1 MRRTAF
7 DGIAV
12 LVVLAAFARPVG
24 AQASYRPAAEE
35 DRAPNLVGVTGLL
48 LAPSAYVVRD
58 RQIAGALSGAAKS
71 SGGFT
76 AATLTLGLGN
86 RAEIGLTALDPD
98 GGAARLRMSAKLN
111 LLPETLLLPA
121 LSVGLVDAFDTGQAA
136 HVEGGAG
143 VYVVASK
150 YLVRYFVQ
158 GVTGVPLALKI
169 HAGLGGGAFGN
180 APFAGVEAFP
190 GDGRIAALAELVHG
204 DMNLGARLHAGN
216 FSATV
221 GWLDFRRIGGSVTY
235 SVPLR

>member
-7 DGIAV
+7 GRFAT
-12 LVVLAAFARPVG
+12 LVALAAFARPAG
-24 AQASYRPAAEE
+24 AQASSRPAAE
-35 DRAPNLVGVTGLL
+35 DHAPNLAGVTGLL
-48 LAPSAYVVRD
+48 LAPSAQVVRD
-58 RQIAGALSGAAKS
+58 RQVQVALSGVAER
-71 SGGFT
+71 GFF
-76 AATLTLGLGN
+76 AGSFALGLGN

-98 GGAARLRMSAKLN
+98 GGAARLRTHAKLN

-121 LSVGLVDAFDTGQAA
+121 LSVGIVDAFDTGQAA

-180 APFAGVEAFP
+180 APFAGVEVFP
-190 GDGRIAALAELVHG
+190 GDGRVSALAELVHG
-204 DMNLGARLHAGN
+204 NVNLGARLHAGN

-221 GWLDFRRIGGSVTY
+221 GWLDFRRVGGSVTY